1 MSDEAPKVKRKRG
14 PAKLEWKVKAS
25 DGSTWVL
32 RWVREERVL
41 EMRQFRKH
49 RDSVRRI
56 SGKAL
61 LTLAMSVSSA
71 KGQKLVDP

>member
-1 MSDEAPKVKRKRG
+1 MSDEIPKVKRKRG

-32 RWVREERVL
+32 RWVREEHVL

-56 SGKAL
+56 SGRAL
-61 LTLAMSVSSA
+61 LALAIPFTSGN
-71 KGQKLVDP
+71 GQKFIDP

>member
-1 MSDEAPKVKRKRG
+1 MSDEIQKSKRKRG
-14 PAKLEWKVKAS
+14 PAKLEWKVKAH
-25 DGSTWVL
+25 DGSIWVL
-32 RWVREERVL
+32 RWVREDRSL

-49 RDSVRRI
+49 FDSARRI

-61 LTLAMSVSSA
+61 LTLALSVSSA